1 MKVSIITVTHNSEK
15 TLQCTIDSIR
25 KQNYYDIEYIIIDGN
40 SKDKTVEIINNN
52 KDIVTYWISES
63 DNGIYDAINKGI
75 RVATGDIVG
84 ILNSDDFFK
93 HENVISTIVNT
104 FFDYNTDS
112 VIFDARYVSS
122 YNISKTIRY
131 YSSRKFKPTLFKWGF
146 MPLHSSFYVKKIWF
160 DKLGLYKL
168 EYKIA
173 GDFELLLRF
182 LLIHKIS
189 YKYIPMDLIV
199 MRMGGISTKSWRSN
213 ILLNKEIIIACKQ
226 NSVYTNIFMLIFKYL
241 VKSFEFIIK

>member
-1 MKVSIITVTHNSEK
+1 MGLYAPSF
-15 TLQCTIDSIR
+15 L
-25 KQNYYDIEYIIIDGN
+25 
-40 SKDKTVEIINNN
+40 
-52 KDIVTYWISES
+52 
-63 DNGIYDAINKGI
+63 
-75 RVATGDIVG
+75 
-84 ILNSDDFFK
+84 
-93 HENVISTIVNT
+93 
-104 FFDYNTDS
+104 
-112 VIFDARYVSS
+112 
-122 YNISKTIRY
+122 
-131 YSSRKFKPTLFKWGF
+131 
-146 MPLHSSFYVKKIWF
+146 FYVKKIWF

>member
-146 MPLHSSFYVKKIWF
+146 MPLHSSF
-160 DKLGLYKL
+160 
-168 EYKIA
+168 
-173 GDFELLLRF
+173 
-182 LLIHKIS
+182 
-189 YKYIPMDLIV
+189 M
-199 MRMGGISTKSWRSN
+199 
-213 ILLNKEIIIACKQ
+213 
-226 NSVYTNIFMLIFKYL
+226 
-241 VKSFEFIIK
+241 